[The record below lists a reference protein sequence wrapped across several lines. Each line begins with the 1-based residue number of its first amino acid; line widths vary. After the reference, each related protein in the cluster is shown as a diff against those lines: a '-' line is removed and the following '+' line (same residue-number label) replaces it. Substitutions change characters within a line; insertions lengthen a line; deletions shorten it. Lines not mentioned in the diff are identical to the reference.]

1 MGEYQNIDCLESDW
15 KLFRK
20 KLPGWQEAYMEKLLE
35 EYRSILDSDG
45 RASERFWTL
54 EKRINSDKENPG
66 VQANMRRSCLRDNI
80 MGLLRD
86 ETITLDDLADFS
98 PELRDE
104 MAQFVKILEKRRRR
118 SR

>member
-1 MGEYQNIDCLESDW
+1 MGEYPNVDCLESDW

-20 KLPGWQEAYMEKLLE
+20 KLPGWQEAYMEKLLD

-45 RASERFWTL
+45 RASERFWAL
-54 EKRINSDKENPG
+54 EKRINSDKEDSG
-66 VQANMRRSCLRDNI
+66 VQANMRRSWLRDNI

-86 ETITLDDLADFS
+86 DAITLDDLADFS

-104 MAQFVKILEKRRRR
+104 MAQYVKILENGRRDR
-118 SR
+118 